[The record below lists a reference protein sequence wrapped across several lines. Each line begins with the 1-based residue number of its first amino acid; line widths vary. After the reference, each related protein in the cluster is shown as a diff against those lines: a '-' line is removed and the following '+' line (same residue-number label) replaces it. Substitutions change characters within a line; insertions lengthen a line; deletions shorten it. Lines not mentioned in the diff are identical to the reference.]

1 MTMRTY
7 FLFIPIALILGGCFD
22 SSTTKP
28 EAIGTSGRINIVIP
42 PGLKSSETGK
52 LIDSIFTQ
60 EATVFP
66 RDEQLFNVGF
76 VDPMAVNRSQKSMR
90 NLVFVF
96 TFDDNSP
103 EAAKVKS
110 LITPA
115 SLDMLR
121 NDTDGFVITRSDVFA
136 RGQEV
141 MYLYG
146 PDKATLT
153 ARIRENA
160 GRLTGFFNE
169 KEKLRVQKRI
179 LKSSANLKLAESLAK
194 KYGITIKVPFGYQ
207 LADQQEDFLWLRQIN
222 PADDKDVW
230 VARRKYRG
238 TDDFRQENLIA
249 YRNSVCRKYL
259 FEDPEEPDT
268 YLVTETGVSYKP
280 VTTRTINFNGLY
292 AVEIKGLWKTNIPSM
307 GGPFMGYAMVD
318 ETNGYL
324 YYIEGFTFSPAKP
337 QREIMR
343 ELEVI
348 LNTFRPFQTEE
359 TPEKPAAKS

>member
-141 MYLYG
+141 MYFYG

-160 GRLTGFFNE
+160 GRLTGF
-169 KEKLRVQKRI
+169 
-179 LKSSANLKLAESLAK
+179 
-194 KYGITIKVPFGYQ
+194 
-207 LADQQEDFLWLRQIN
+207 
-222 PADDKDVW
+222 
-230 VARRKYRG
+230 
-238 TDDFRQENLIA
+238 
-249 YRNSVCRKYL
+249 
-259 FEDPEEPDT
+259 
-268 YLVTETGVSYKP
+268 
-280 VTTRTINFNGLY
+280 
-292 AVEIKGLWKTNIPSM
+292 
-307 GGPFMGYAMVD
+307 
-318 ETNGYL
+318 
-324 YYIEGFTFSPAKP
+324 
-337 QREIMR
+337 
-343 ELEVI
+343 
-348 LNTFRPFQTEE
+348 
-359 TPEKPAAKS
+359 

>member
-1 MTMRTY
+1 MTMRP
-7 FLFIPIALILGGCFD
+7 FHFIVPIALFLGGCFD

-28 EAIGTSGRINIVIP
+28 EALGTSGRINIVIP
-42 PGLKSSETGK
+42 PGLKSAETGK

-66 RDEQLFNVGF
+66 RDEQLFNISF

-90 NLVFVF
+90 NLIFVF
-96 TFDDNSP
+96 TFNDNSP

-121 NDTDGFVITRSDVFA
+121 KDTDGFVVTRSDVFA

-146 PDKATLT
+146 PDAATLT
-153 ARIRENA
+153 ARIRANA
-160 GRLTGFFNE
+160 GKLTGHFNE
-169 KEKLRVQKRI
+169 KEKQRLQNRI
-179 LKSSANLKLAESLAK
+179 IKSSANRKLAESLEK
-194 KYGITIKVPFGYQ
+194 KYNITLKVPFGYQ

-230 VARRKYRG
+230 IARRRYRG
-238 TDDFRQENLIA
+238 TDDFKQENLIR
-249 YRNSVCRKYL
+249 YRNSICRKYL
-259 FEDPEEPDT
+259 FEDPEHPDT
-268 YLVTETGVSYKP
+268 YLVTETSVSFKP

-292 AVEIKGLWKTNIPSM
+292 AVEMRGLWKTNIPSM
-307 GGPFMGYAMVD
+307 GGPFLGYAMVD
-318 ETNGYL
+318 EASGML
-324 YYIEGFTFSPAKP
+324 YYIEGFTFSPSKP

-348 LNTFRPFQTEE
+348 MQAFRPFKTAEE
-359 TPEKPAAKS
+359 PKNPASGS